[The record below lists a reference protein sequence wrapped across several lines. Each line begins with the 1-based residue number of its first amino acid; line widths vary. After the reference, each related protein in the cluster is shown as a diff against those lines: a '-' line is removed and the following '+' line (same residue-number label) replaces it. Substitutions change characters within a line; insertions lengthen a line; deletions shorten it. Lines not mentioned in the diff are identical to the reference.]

1 MTGMTYF
8 ADSLISLVDKF
19 YFVKQHCNKMTK
31 SVRDQMRTLDS
42 QIHYSAI
49 FKVPEDTELLIEEYP
64 ERKIS
69 ISVSY
74 FFCNFLQIIRV
85 H

>member
-1 MTGMTYF
+1 
-8 ADSLISLVDKF
+8 
-19 YFVKQHCNKMTK
+19 MTK
-31 SVRDQMRTLDS
+31 NVSVRDQMRTLDS

-69 ISVSY
+69 ISVSQ
-74 FFCNFLQIIRV
+74 LI
-85 H
+85 